1 MSQAGVLAAL
11 LPDAR
16 FDAVAV
22 ARLVAL
28 QQQVAAAGGIEPEVW
43 PRLALLFSPAEA
55 GPHKPE
61 QADAVAD
68 RLKLSNAQRLRL
80 DGLLTPLPL
89 DWAAVAAAEA
99 FQQALYPHTAQRCR
113 DHVLLA
119 AVGDPA
125 RVTLAPT

>member
-22 ARLVAL
+22 SRLVAL

-68 RLKLSNAQRLRL
+68 RLKLSNAQRLRS
-80 DGLLTPLPL
+80 
-89 DWAAVAAAEA
+89 EE
-99 FQQALYPHTAQRCR
+99 HTSELQSLMRNSYDVFCLKKKKQ
-113 DHVLLA
+113 HK
-119 AVGDPA
+119 
-125 RVTLAPT
+125 